1 MSKTRLPRLK
11 SLCVFCGSSAGT
23 DPRHRDAAGRLGRH
37 LVAEGVRL
45 VYGGG
50 QLGLMGVLAE
60 TVMAGG
66 GKVVGIIPEH
76 LTRVEKAYDEIT
88 ELHVVDS
95 MHTRKNKMFAMAD
108 AFAVLPG
115 GMGTMDETFEI
126 LTWKQLRLHA
136 KPIILVNQQGYWQ
149 PWLELTNHIIGNGF
163 AHPDT
168 ARLYSVVEDVDQVL
182 PTARAELGHSVTGEP
197 GLF

>member
-11 SLCVFCGSSAGT
+11 SLCVFCGSSAGI
-23 DPRHRDAAGRLGRH
+23 DPGHGEAAARLGRQ
-37 LVAEGVRL
+37 LAAEGVRL
-45 VYGGG
+45 IYGGG
-50 QLGLMGVLAE
+50 QLGLMGILAQA
-60 TVMAGG
+60 VMEAGG
-66 GKVVGIIPEH
+66 QVVGVIPEH
-76 LTRVEKAYDEIT
+76 LTRVEKAYDEVT

-95 MHTRKNKMFAMAD
+95 MHTRKFKMFDLAE

-126 LTWKQLRLHA
+126 LTWKQLRLHT

-149 PWLELTNHIIGNGF
+149 PWLDLANHIIGSGF

-168 ARLYSVVEDVDQVL
+168 ACLYSVVDSVEQVL
-182 PTARAELGHSVTGEP
+182 PTARAELAHTVRGEP